1 MITARE
7 ASYMRS
13 YQQYCPVARGAEV
26 FAERWTPIIMRNI
39 LFGCETFNQIADGA
53 PGLSRSLL
61 TKRLR
66 ELERA
71 GVITIIQ
78 KEHGHGSLYLPTE
91 AGLALEPVLNALGAW
106 GEMWMEVRP
115 VHTEPGVVLWSWC
128 QVYLKRDL
136 LPKERVVVRFDFEY
150 RGRPDRAWLLIN
162 KGEAELCA
170 TDPGYGEDL
179 VVEVNDTMVFARWHL
194 GHIDWANALRSGGIT
209 VRGRQDLRKAL
220 PTWNRRPEM
229 GKRLRGAQGDARLI
243 ANLVYHLEEETP
255 RPRVSHEPSPPI
267 GRK

>member
-1 MITARE
+1 
-7 ASYMRS
+7 MRS

-26 FAERWTPIIMRNI
+26 FTERWTAIIMRNI
-39 LFGCETFNQIADGA
+39 LYGCDTFNEIANGA

-71 GVITIIQ
+71 GVITINP
-78 KEHGHGSLYLPTE
+78 KTEGRGSLYLPTE

-136 LPKERVVVRFDFEY
+136 LPTKRVVVRFDFEY
-150 RGRPDRAWLLIN
+150 RGRPDRAWLLID

-170 TDPGYGEDL
+170 TDPGYEEDL
-179 VVEVNDTMVFARWHL
+179 IVEVNDTMVFARWHL
-194 GHIDWANALRSGGIT
+194 GHVDWTDAVRSGGIT
-209 VRGRQDLRKAL
+209 VRGRSDLRKAL
-220 PTWNRRPEM
+220 PTWNRRPEI
-229 GKRLRGAQGDARLI
+229 GKRLRDAQGNPRLT
-243 ANLVYHLEEETP
+243 ANLVYHLEDVTSDASAS
-255 RPRVSHEPSPPI
+255 RV
-267 GRK
+267 GLATAAGAADRRTG